1 MKLRAIRARDFVEAP
16 CADIGGAASAVKPAF
31 NLRWG
36 ECSADEQH
44 AGPVVVAVFEAA
56 GDASVEFDESVES
69 PMFVKLG

>member
-1 MKLRAIRARDFVEAP
+1 MGY
-16 CADIGGAASAVKPAF
+16 GGSSCP
-31 NLRWG
+31 RCG
-36 ECSADEQH
+36 ESSADEQH